1 MTYEEFKKLQYK
13 AENKEENLLTEEEL
27 NKLKP
32 YKVDNAII
40 MAAGYSA
47 RCMPLS
53 NVLPKGLFR
62 VKGEILIERE
72 IRQLQEAGVKEI
84 IIVTGFMQEKF
95 QYLRDKYG
103 VILIHNDDYDKYN
116 NIASLY
122 KAQNYMKNSY
132 ILCSDNY
139 YADNVFHKYVYSPYY
154 SCVYSE
160 EYCDEYCVLEE
171 DKDGY
176 ITSIK
181 RGGAKAWYTIGDCFF
196 DRKFSDTFV
205 KYMNEEWNDMN
216 TRNMLMDD
224 FHIQHINELKLKKV
238 EREKTRYWNLT
249 H

>member
-13 AENKEENLLTEEEL
+13 AENKEGNLLTEEEL
-27 NKLKP
+27 NILKP

-122 KAQNYMKNSY
+122 KAQNLSL
-132 ILCSDNY
+132 I
-139 YADNVFHKYVYSPYY
+139 
-154 SCVYSE
+154 
-160 EYCDEYCVLEE
+160 
-171 DKDGY
+171 
-176 ITSIK
+176 
-181 RGGAKAWYTIGDCFF
+181 
-196 DRKFSDTFV
+196 
-205 KYMNEEWNDMN
+205 
-216 TRNMLMDD
+216 
-224 FHIQHINELKLKKV
+224 HI
-238 EREKTRYWNLT
+238 
-249 H
+249 

>member
-95 QYLRDKYG
+95 QYLRD
-103 VILIHNDDYDKYN
+103 
-116 NIASLY
+116 
-122 KAQNYMKNSY
+122 
-132 ILCSDNY
+132 
-139 YADNVFHKYVYSPYY
+139 
-154 SCVYSE
+154 
-160 EYCDEYCVLEE
+160 
-171 DKDGY
+171 
-176 ITSIK
+176 
-181 RGGAKAWYTIGDCFF
+181 
-196 DRKFSDTFV
+196 
-205 KYMNEEWNDMN
+205 
-216 TRNMLMDD
+216 NMGL
-224 FHIQHINELKLKKV
+224 F
-238 EREKTRYWNLT
+238 
-249 H
+249 

>member
-1 MTYEEFKKLQYK
+1 MTYEEFKKLQHK

-27 NKLKP
+27 NTLKP

-176 ITSIK
+176 ITSCLL
-181 RGGAKAWYTIGDCFF
+181 YTSPSPRD
-196 DRKFSDTFV
+196 
-205 KYMNEEWNDMN
+205 
-216 TRNMLMDD
+216 
-224 FHIQHINELKLKKV
+224 
-238 EREKTRYWNLT
+238 
-249 H
+249 

>member
-13 AENKEENLLTEEEL
+13 AENKEGNLLNEEEL
-27 NKLKP
+27 NILKP

-139 YADNVFHKYVYSPYY
+139 YAENVFHKYVYSSYY

-181 RGGAKAWYTIGDCFF
+181 RGGAKAWYTIGVCFF
-196 DRKFSDTFV
+196 DRKFSEYV
-205 KYMNEEWNDMN
+205 NG
-216 TRNMLMDD
+216 
-224 FHIQHINELKLKKV
+224 
-238 EREKTRYWNLT
+238 
-249 H
+249 

>member
-13 AENKEENLLTEEEL
+13 AENKEGNLLTEEEL
-27 NKLKP
+27 NILKP

-122 KAQNYMKNSY
+122 KAQNYMKNFLY
-132 ILCSDNY
+132 
-139 YADNVFHKYVYSPYY
+139 FM
-154 SCVYSE
+154 
-160 EYCDEYCVLEE
+160 
-171 DKDGY
+171 
-176 ITSIK
+176 
-181 RGGAKAWYTIGDCFF
+181 F
-196 DRKFSDTFV
+196 
-205 KYMNEEWNDMN
+205 
-216 TRNMLMDD
+216 
-224 FHIQHINELKLKKV
+224 
-238 EREKTRYWNLT
+238 
-249 H
+249 

>member
-84 IIVTGFMQEKF
+84 IVVTGFMQEKF

-122 KAQNYMKNSY
+122 KAQNYMKKSY
-132 ILCSDNY
+132 IL
-139 YADNVFHKYVYSPYY
+139 
-154 SCVYSE
+154 
-160 EYCDEYCVLEE
+160 
-171 DKDGY
+171 
-176 ITSIK
+176 
-181 RGGAKAWYTIGDCFF
+181 
-196 DRKFSDTFV
+196 
-205 KYMNEEWNDMN
+205 
-216 TRNMLMDD
+216 
-224 FHIQHINELKLKKV
+224 
-238 EREKTRYWNLT
+238 
-249 H
+249 

>member
-13 AENKEENLLTEEEL
+13 VENKEENLLTEEEL
-27 NKLKP
+27 NTLKP

-72 IRQLQEAGVKEI
+72 IRQLQEAGIKEI
-84 IIVTGFMQEKF
+84 IVVTGFMQEKF

-139 YADNVFHKYVYSPYY
+139 YVDNVFHKYVYSPYY

-160 EYCDEYCVLEE
+160 EYM
-171 DKDGY
+171 
-176 ITSIK
+176 
-181 RGGAKAWYTIGDCFF
+181 R
-196 DRKFSDTFV
+196 
-205 KYMNEEWNDMN
+205 
-216 TRNMLMDD
+216 
-224 FHIQHINELKLKKV
+224 
-238 EREKTRYWNLT
+238 
-249 H
+249 

>member
-139 YADNVFHKYVYSPYY
+139 YADNVFHKYVYWPY
-154 SCVYSE
+154 
-160 EYCDEYCVLEE
+160 
-171 DKDGY
+171 
-176 ITSIK
+176 
-181 RGGAKAWYTIGDCFF
+181 
-196 DRKFSDTFV
+196 
-205 KYMNEEWNDMN
+205 
-216 TRNMLMDD
+216 
-224 FHIQHINELKLKKV
+224 
-238 EREKTRYWNLT
+238 
-249 H
+249 